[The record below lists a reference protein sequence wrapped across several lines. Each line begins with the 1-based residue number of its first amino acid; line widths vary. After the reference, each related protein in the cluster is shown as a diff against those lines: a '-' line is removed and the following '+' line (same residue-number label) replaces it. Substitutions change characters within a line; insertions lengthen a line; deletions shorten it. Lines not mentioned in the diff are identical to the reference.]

1 MPRFISVVIGVS
13 VYFSSAILTDL
24 HAQQADPVDFP
35 PEIVLEQRG
44 SIRPHQA
51 RDCGRLLEILE
62 PRGALAD
69 KLFDILI
76 LEAMG
81 CDIPALAIA
90 RDIVARPSESE
101 IAGLRALL
109 LTYIAAKQY
118 DRIETNKARLNLDE
132 AFELL
137 TNEGG
142 CFATATRVFALR
154 VKSNLEFAKRDPG
167 KAKAPL
173 DQAFAQ
179 ARALAEQGPDCAAIS
194 PIHKARVFE
203 TKAYQAVAAGEDA
216 KARKAFE
223 KALDLYAN
231 AKRPVAEMHVL
242 YALAEMTDGLAP
254 RGSSDYRK
262 QAEAIREK
270 LIRKWEKGQ
279 TDSQSGQPGKQQE
292 TATAGLWRFLDYVS
306 VADPIGEYRPK

>member
-1 MPRFISVVIGVS
+1 
-13 VYFSSAILTDL
+13 
-24 HAQQADPVDFP
+24 
-35 PEIVLEQRG
+35 
-44 SIRPHQA
+44 
-51 RDCGRLLEILE
+51 
-62 PRGALAD
+62 
-69 KLFDILI
+69 
-76 LEAMG
+76 
-81 CDIPALAIA
+81 
-90 RDIVARPSESE
+90 
-101 IAGLRALL
+101 
-109 LTYIAAKQY
+109 
-118 DRIETNKARLNLDE
+118 
-132 AFELL
+132 
-137 TNEGG
+137 
-142 CFATATRVFALR
+142 
-154 VKSNLEFAKRDPG
+154 
-167 KAKAPL
+167 
-173 DQAFAQ
+173 
-179 ARALAEQGPDCAAIS
+179 
-194 PIHKARVFE
+194 
-203 TKAYQAVAAGEDA
+203 VAAGEDA